1 MRLTGTLMALTLL
14 ESRPEFEGNKKF
26 SEAFTKF
33 NTLVSLLTEKALP
46 DEFESRFNL
55 NIDALNTSAYT
66 VKALSKSITKLHHN
80 ILVSLEKELK
90 IVTKNHYRN
99 TWLAIGIGA
108 FGVPLGVVFGV
119 SLDNM
124 GLIGLGMPIGLAMGI
139 GVGTQMDN
147 TAHKEGRQ
155 LDME

>member
-1 MRLTGTLMALTLL
+1 MALKSIT
-14 ESRPEFEGNKKF
+14 SCPEFEENKKF
-26 SEAFTKF
+26 TEAFTKF
-33 NTLVSLLTEKALP
+33 NTLTSLLTEKALP

-55 NIDALNTSAYT
+55 NIDALNTAGYT
-66 VKALSKSITKLHHN
+66 VSELSKSITKLHHKL
-80 ILVSLEKELK
+80 LVSLEKEFK

-108 FGVPLGVVFGV
+108 FGVPLGVVIGT

-124 GLIGLGMPIGLAMGI
+124 GFIGLGMPIGLAMGI

-147 TAHKEGRQ
+147 TARKEGRQ